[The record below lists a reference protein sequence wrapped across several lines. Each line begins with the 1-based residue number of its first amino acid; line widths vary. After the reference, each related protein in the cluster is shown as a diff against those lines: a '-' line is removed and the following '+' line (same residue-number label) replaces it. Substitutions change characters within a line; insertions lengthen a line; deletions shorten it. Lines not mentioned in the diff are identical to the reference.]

1 MLACLTL
8 FQNGIPE
15 VRIKA
20 RGRAISR
27 AVDVAQVVIERFVP
41 DAKVEKIQIGTELL
55 ESRETGAQVSV
66 SAMEIRIKRP
76 V

>member
-8 FQNGIPE
+8 FQNGKHE

-27 AVDVAQVVIERFVP
+27 AVDVAEVVVGRFVP
-41 DAKVEKIQIGTELL
+41 DAKVEKVEIGTEIL
-55 ESRETGAQVSV
+55 ENEESGEPVSV
-66 SAMEIRIKRP
+66 SAMEIRLSRSA
-76 V
+76 